1 MFCVKFEEEE
11 KVNKHFEMDCVDRDI
26 QIDDFRD
33 FFEIL
38 EEDPSIDDAITAV
51 ENVSTNN
58 LFLKRK
64 LRSPLVKITT
74 LKMFV

>member
-1 MFCVKFEEEE
+1 MKFEEEE
-11 KVNKHFEMDCVDRDI
+11 KVNKHFEMDCVDRDIQIQI

-38 EEDPSIDDAITAV
+38 EEDPSIDDAITYAV
-51 ENVSTNN
+51 ENVSKNN

-64 LRSPLVKITT
+64 LTSPL
-74 LKMFV
+74 